1 LAKCQQ
7 RIVDYLKEVFNLEL
21 NQIPFQPTVDSKR
34 AVQWIQQ
41 GANPEWTD
49 DKGNTVL
56 CNAVL
61 ANNLDLVKHLVA
73 AQSNTQH
80 KNLLKQKPLSIA
92 KNAAQKNP
100 LIIAF
105 LENEGINRRLQSLIR
120 ERKADL
126 TQMEVQDLLKQGADI
141 NVLGPN
147 NDSLLH
153 LLVANNG
160 TPEFISVFV
169 NSFNADIEMMNLN
182 GHRPIEAC
190 IVHDKLEQLEAF
202 FKLTK
207 VGTEHFFNQK
217 LNKSLLTFA

>member
-1 LAKCQQ
+1 GQAFGPLGLIGHAVQKPDLTMETIKFLVENDTQNKFAITRQDAQGQTVFTLAKCQQ

-21 NQIPFQPTVDSKR
+21 NQIPFQPTVDSKM
-34 AVQWIQQ
+34 AVQCIQQ

-105 LENEGINRRLQSLIR
+105 LENEGI
-120 ERKADL
+120 
-126 TQMEVQDLLKQGADI
+126 
-141 NVLGPN
+141 
-147 NDSLLH
+147 
-153 LLVANNG
+153 
-160 TPEFISVFV
+160 
-169 NSFNADIEMMNLN
+169 
-182 GHRPIEAC
+182 
-190 IVHDKLEQLEAF
+190 
-202 FKLTK
+202 
-207 VGTEHFFNQK
+207 
-217 LNKSLLTFA
+217 